1 MANSTIDTE
10 ALEQL
15 KAAVGGAILQDGDP
29 GYDEA
34 RHVYNG
40 MIDRRPLVIV
50 QCAGTADVAAAV
62 TFAREHELV
71 LSVRG
76 GGHNVAG
83 SAVCDGGLM
92 IDMSHMRGI
101 RVDPAAQTA
110 RAQGGATWADF
121 DRECQLFGLAST
133 GGLISSTGIAG
144 LTLGGGFGWL
154 GRSYGMACDNLVSAD
169 VVLADGSVVTASES
183 ENADLFWGLRGGG
196 GNFGVVTSFEYRVHP
211 VGPMLGGLLLFPFD
225 RAREILFAYREIAA
239 AAPDALT
246 MMAAVLTPPPVG
258 APALAIL
265 VGYNGPPEEG
275 AALIQPLKDMQPL
288 ADMTGPMGYRQL
300 QQMLDADFPFG
311 LQNYWKSDFLSG
323 LTDGVIDTVLEHY
336 AKATSPMT
344 AIVIEQFGGAY
355 RRMAPGAT
363 AFSHRDWDFNLLIL
377 SRWEQASESERHIE
391 WTRNLW
397 NSLQPFAAGGVYVNY
412 LEAGQEGAD
421 RIRKAYGPS
430 YERLAALKKQYDPTN
445 LFSMNQ
451 NVRPA

>member
-1 MANSTIDTE
+1 
-10 ALEQL
+10 
-15 KAAVGGAILQDGDP
+15 
-29 GYDEA
+29 
-34 RHVYNG
+34 
-40 MIDRRPLVIV
+40 
-50 QCAGTADVAAAV
+50 
-62 TFAREHELV
+62 
-71 LSVRG
+71 
-76 GGHNVAG
+76 
-83 SAVCDGGLM
+83 
-92 IDMSHMRGI
+92 
-101 RVDPAAQTA
+101 
-110 RAQGGATWADF
+110 
-121 DRECQLFGLAST
+121 
-133 GGLISSTGIAG
+133 
-144 LTLGGGFGWL
+144 
-154 GRSYGMACDNLVSAD
+154 
-169 VVLADGSVVTASES
+169 
-183 ENADLFWGLRGGG
+183 
-196 GNFGVVTSFEYRVHP
+196 
-211 VGPMLGGLLLFPFD
+211 MLGGLLLFPFD

-336 AKATSPMT
+336 ANATSPMT

-355 RRMAPGAT
+355 RRMATGAT

-377 SRWEQASESERHIE
+377 SRWEQASESERHIQ

-397 NSLQPFAAGGVYVNY
+397 NAIQPFAAGGVYVNY
-412 LEAGQEGAD
+412 LEGGQEGVD

-430 YERLAALKKQYDPTN
+430 YDRLAALKTQYDPTN

-451 NVRPA
+451 NVRPE